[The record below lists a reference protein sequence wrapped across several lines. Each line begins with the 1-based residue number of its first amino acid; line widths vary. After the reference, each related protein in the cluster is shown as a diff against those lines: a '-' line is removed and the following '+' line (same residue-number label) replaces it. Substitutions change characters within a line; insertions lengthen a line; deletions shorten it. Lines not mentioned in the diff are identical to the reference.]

1 MRTQCLNL
9 HNETCA
15 KENNA
20 AQKCDNINFFL
31 DCKQNFNLIL
41 SNLKLFHHYNIYIIM
56 ASRGASSFI
65 GANEDMFL
73 QAFDSTPK
81 LNIATQKKLE
91 YELSKVITII
101 SNPNAEW
108 DSRVQA
114 IKHFRSLINSAPA
127 DLDDYHVT
135 TLKSLE
141 IPFQNNICDLRSQV
155 VRETCITIAFLSC
168 RLQQKFSRMA
178 EVLLPSLIKL
188 IPNSAK
194 IISTSALVALRFI
207 IQSTHSS
214 RLIAIIKYQLSTS
227 KSKDIHRA
235 LCEIVER
242 IVTIWSPATLERHLN
257 DLTEVLRL
265 GICDSDEAARQYA
278 RRAFNI
284 FAEHFREPA
293 DRLFNSLDQQR
304 QRMLNNLN
312 HGGGSTLSMNGYGS
326 TATSL
331 NIVGQTSTISSSIPS
346 SQHYHSSGYGPN
358 SASGNVLTRLK
369 SSMTTSTNGTAN
381 TTATSGNNVS
391 ASPSRIRTPTA
402 RSTSAIDVSAQKR
415 ARARAVYL
423 SSMYTRPR
431 QIGTT
436 TVNSPAKPSHVP
448 SPVISHYSNVTYQQH
463 TPSSSASTSTL
474 NHKNHLTPVAQ
485 QHYHQPHQQQ
495 QQHSQLNQSNINQN
509 NHHPQNH
516 ACNSTPNNTPHQQLQ
531 QLQQQQA
538 ASAEKRDG
546 VALSKAASYLLSVM
560 DSRTVGENQVVTT
573 CKYFNSLIEKHP
585 IEIVNQYLSELM
597 PPLVLGIDNP
607 AISVRKAS
615 VFAMVAIHAKVGLTQ
630 MESYL
635 TSLTMTQRKLLDV
648 YINKFKEENKS
659 RQGSGVGGDIS
670 KETLGLATKKS
681 SSSIL
686 NSNSQHQVSSSDLI

>member
-1 MRTQCLNL
+1 MNSSRFASKAGGAT
-9 HNETCA
+9 
-15 KENNA
+15 NNA
-20 AQKCDNINFFL
+20 AGG
-31 DCKQNFNLIL
+31 
-41 SNLKLFHHYNIYIIM
+41 
-56 ASRGASSFI
+56 GAGGVSGLI

-91 YELSKVITII
+91 NELSKVTTII

-108 DSRVQA
+108 DNRVQA

-127 DLDDYHVT
+127 DLDDFHVN
-135 TLKSLE
+135 TLKTLE

-194 IISTSALVALRFI
+194 IMSTSALVALRFI
-207 IQSTHSS
+207 IQSTHNS
-214 RLIAIIKYQLSTS
+214 RLITIIKYQLSTS

-242 IVTIWSPATLERHLN
+242 IVTIWSPTTLERHLN
-257 DLTEVLRL
+257 DLSEVLKL

-326 TATSL
+326 TSTGL
-331 NIVGQTSTISSSIPS
+331 NAVGQSSITSSSIPT
-346 SQHYHSSGYGPN
+346 SQLHSSGYN
-358 SASGNVLTRLK
+358 SNSNAASGNLLTRLK
-369 SSMTTSTNGTAN
+369 SSMTSSTNGTSAN
-381 TTATSGNNVS
+381 SAVS

-402 RSTSAIDVSAQKR
+402 RSTSAIDVAAQKR

-431 QIGTT
+431 QIGNTL
-436 TVNSPAKPSHVP
+436 NSPAKTSYVP
-448 SPVISHYSNVTYQQH
+448 SPVNSHYSNQAYQHH
-463 TPSSSASTSTL
+463 TPSSAASASATS
-474 NHKNHLTPVAQ
+474 NHKSHSTPVAQ
-485 QHYHQPHQQQ
+485 QQPQHHQHHQQQ
-495 QQHSQLNQSNINQN
+495 QQTNQPNINQN
-509 NHHPQNH
+509 INNPNTQNNSNH
-516 ACNSTPNNTPHQQLQ
+516 STPNNTPHQQLQ

-560 DSRTVGENQVVTT
+560 NNRTVAENQVVTT
-573 CKYFNSLIEKHP
+573 IKYFNSLIEKHP
-585 IEIVNQYLSELM
+585 TEIVNQYLSELM
-597 PPLVLGIDNP
+597 PPLVIGIDNP
-607 AISVRKAS
+607 AICVRKAS
-615 VFAMVAIHAKVGLTQ
+615 VFAMVAIHAKVGLKQ

-635 TSLTMTQRKLLDV
+635 TSLTMTQRKLLEV
-648 YINKFKEENKS
+648 YIKKFKEENKGK
-659 RQGSGVGGDIS
+659 QGGCVGGDIS
-670 KETLGLATKKS
+670 QESVGSETKKS

>member
-1 MRTQCLNL
+1 M
-9 HNETCA
+9 
-15 KENNA
+15 A
-20 AQKCDNINFFL
+20 ARAV
-31 DCKQNFNLIL
+31 
-41 SNLKLFHHYNIYIIM
+41 
-56 ASRGASSFI
+56 ASGLI

-91 YELSKVITII
+91 NELSKVTTII

-108 DSRVQA
+108 DNRVQA

-127 DLDDYHVT
+127 DLDDFHVT
-135 TLKSLE
+135 TLKTLE

-207 IQSTHSS
+207 IQSTHNS
-214 RLIAIIKYQLSTS
+214 RLINIIKYQLSTS
-227 KSKDIHRA
+227 KSKEIHRA

-242 IVTIWSPATLERHLN
+242 IVTIWSPTTLERHLN
-257 DLTEVLRL
+257 DLSEVLRL

-278 RRAFNI
+278 RRAFNL

-312 HGGGSTLSMNGYGS
+312 HGGGSTLSMNGYSS
-326 TATSL
+326 TATGL
-331 NIVGQTSTISSSIPS
+331 NTVGQSSITPSSIPT
-346 SQHYHSSGYGPN
+346 SQLHSSGFN
-358 SASGNVLTRLK
+358 SNSNTAPGNLLTRLK
-369 SSMTTSTNGTAN
+369 SSMTSSTNGTSAN
-381 TTATSGNNVS
+381 STVS

-402 RSTSAIDVSAQKR
+402 RSTSAIDVAAQKR

-431 QIGTT
+431 QIGNTL
-436 TVNSPAKPSHVP
+436 NSPAKTSYVP
-448 SPVISHYSNVTYQQH
+448 SPANSHYSNQTYQHH
-463 TPSSSASTSTL
+463 TPSSTASACATS
-474 NHKNHLTPVAQ
+474 NHKNYLTPVAQ
-485 QHYHQPHQQQ
+485 QQQQQQHHQQQ
-495 QQHSQLNQSNINQN
+495 QQPNQN
-509 NHHPQNH
+509 LNNHNTQNNSNH
-516 ACNSTPNNTPHQQLQ
+516 ATPNNSNHSIQNNTPHQQLQ

-560 DSRTVGENQVVTT
+560 NNRTVAENQVVTT
-573 CKYFNSLIEKHP
+573 IKYFNSLIEKHP
-585 IEIVNQYLSELM
+585 TEIVNLYLSELM
-597 PPLVLGIDNP
+597 PPLVIGIDNP
-607 AISVRKAS
+607 AICVRKAS
-615 VFAMVAIHAKVGLTQ
+615 VFAMVAIHAKVGLKQ

-635 TSLTMTQRKLLDV
+635 TSLTMTQRKLLEV
-648 YINKFKEENKS
+648 YIKKFKEENKS
-659 RQGSGVGGDIS
+659 KQGGGGGGDIS
-670 KETLGLATKKS
+670 QETVGSETKKS

-686 NSNSQHQVSSSDLI
+686 NSNSQHQVSTSDLI